1 MQRLGVKW
9 RYLLLSTLLLIVLTQ
24 GDGLAQAHD
33 DKPYSA
39 IYVDPASRDFS
50 KNPKL
55 LKRILSGPHG
65 YFRFINIPF
74 SKEVCRRFKDS
85 LPGTP
90 SFNLHGDAHI
100 EQYAVTDLGRGL
112 TDFDDSSTGPAVLDL
127 MRFGVSLYLTCRS
140 QGWSARAEELYDK
153 FLMGYRAALQNPNRD
168 ATEPAVVKRIRS
180 QFKFD
185 RTVYLEWVDS
195 IMEPMPRKERED
207 LFVAMKPY
215 IEGMLIENPNLTSD
229 FFNIENIGYLRMGIG
244 SALDLKY
251 LVRIR
256 GKTDKPED
264 DVVLELKQVRDI
276 SGIDCIARTQKS
288 DPFRVLVGQ
297 ARIAYQPYR
306 FLGYVH
312 FQGLTFWVHAWVDNY
327 KEVKT
332 GKTFKSVKELAE
344 VAYDIGVQLGRGH
357 PKQIAAP
364 LDFQLRREQLRLLI
378 QYEPMLK
385 QACSELAEQT
395 VAAWK
400 QFHSRVESK

>member
-1 MQRLGVKW
+1 MRRFGVTW
-9 RYLLLSTLLLIVLTQ
+9 RYLLLSTLLLVGLTQ
-24 GDGLAQAHD
+24 GYYLAQAQE
-33 DKPYSA
+33 DKSYSA
-39 IYVDPASRDFS
+39 IYVDPATRDFS
-50 KNPKL
+50 NNPKL
-55 LKRILSGPHG
+55 LQRILSSPHG
-65 YFRFINIPF
+65 YFRFINISF
-74 SKEVCRRFKDS
+74 SKEVCRRVRVF
-85 LPGTP
+85 LAGTP

-112 TDFDDSSTGPAVLDL
+112 TDFDDSSTGPAILDL
-127 MRFGVSLYLTCRS
+127 MRFGVSLYLTSRAH
-140 QGWSARAEELYDK
+140 GWSDRAEELYDV
-153 FLMGYRAALQNPNRD
+153 FLSGYRAALTNPNIE
-168 ATEPAVVKRIRS
+168 APEPAVVKRIRS
-180 QFKFD
+180 KFKFD
-185 RTVYLEWVDS
+185 RTVYLEWIDS
-195 IMEPMPRKERED
+195 IMEPMPQQEQDE

-215 IEGMLIENPNLTSD
+215 IEAMLIEHPNVTSD

-256 GKTDKPED
+256 GKTEKPED
-264 DVVLELKQVRDI
+264 DIILELKQVRDI

-312 FQGLTFWVHAWVDNY
+312 FQGLIFWAHAWVDNY
-327 KEVKT
+327 KEVKV

-344 VAYDIGVQLGRGH
+344 VAYDVGVQLGRGH

-378 QYEPMLK
+378 KYEPRLK
-385 QACSELAEQT
+385 QASKELADQT

-400 QFHSRVESK
+400 QFRARVKLK